1 MINSE
6 TSLTEIYSEVPFVP
20 KYLEDI
26 SMDISKFLCNYF
38 YIFFIINR
46 TRLRIQHLVEKEKLV
61 LAVEQEILRVH
72 GRAERAVA
80 NQVFRIS
87 FTMFIRLE

>member
-1 MINSE
+1 M
-6 TSLTEIYSEVPFVP
+6 
-20 KYLEDI
+20 
-26 SMDISKFLCNYF
+26 CHC
-38 YIFFIINR
+38 R

-80 NQVFRIS
+80 NQVIYWNVFYRNNIVKIITNIFSINFRYN
-87 FTMFIRLE
+87 LK

>member
-1 MINSE
+1 MNLPLNLHHFDINVC
-6 TSLTEIYSEVPFVP
+6 IY
-20 KYLEDI
+20 
-26 SMDISKFLCNYF
+26 
-38 YIFFIINR
+38 R

-80 NQVFRIS
+80 NQVKYEHYLTPS
-87 FTMFIRLE
+87 LKLT

>member
-1 MINSE
+1 MITKPGSKRK
-6 TSLTEIYSEVPFVP
+6 TSLDIGFLFLEIY
-20 KYLEDI
+20 I
-26 SMDISKFLCNYF
+26 F
-38 YIFFIINR
+38 YDSYVFCSR

-80 NQVFRIS
+80 NQVFI
-87 FTMFIRLE
+87 

>member
-1 MINSE
+1 MI
-6 TSLTEIYSEVPFVP
+6 
-20 KYLEDI
+20 
-26 SMDISKFLCNYF
+26 FLF
-38 YIFFIINR
+38 NR

-80 NQVFRIS
+80 NQVLRIT
-87 FTMFIRLE
+87 FT

>member
-1 MINSE
+1 MIMYDYLFLALVNFRHSR
-6 TSLTEIYSEVPFVP
+6 LQCRPKAKFV
-20 KYLEDI
+20 
-26 SMDISKFLCNYF
+26 S
-38 YIFFIINR
+38 R

-80 NQVFRIS
+80 NQVH
-87 FTMFIRLE
+87 L

>member
-1 MINSE
+1 MSSWIKKKKGIVYVN
-6 TSLTEIYSEVPFVP
+6 LPYIVFVFQIQ
-20 KYLEDI
+20 K
-26 SMDISKFLCNYF
+26 CHW
-38 YIFFIINR
+38 FIDCFVDR

-80 NQVFRIS
+80 NQVRAYYYIQTS
-87 FTMFIRLE
+87 PSCLY

>member
-1 MINSE
+1 M
-6 TSLTEIYSEVPFVP
+6 FVP
-20 KYLEDI
+20 
-26 SMDISKFLCNYF
+26 
-38 YIFFIINR
+38 R

-80 NQVFRIS
+80 NQVTYTECLQ
-87 FTMFIRLE
+87 FTKLMIAELFPYKLTAPYNIDCYNS